1 MTLTKRVIP
10 CLDVDA
16 DGRVVKGVQ
25 FQNLR
30 DVGDPARLAARY
42 EDEGAD
48 EVVFL
53 DIGASREERSTFLDA
68 VQRTAEQL
76 FIPLT
81 VGGGIRTVDDMHA
94 ALRAGADK
102 VSLNT
107 AAVEDPRAITR
118 GADRFGSQCIVAS
131 VDAKHDPELGAYRC
145 YTHGGSKPTDLTA
158 VDWCQELAERGAG
171 EILLTSMD
179 RDGTLDGF
187 ELALT
192 RRVASAVTVPVIA
205 SGGAGSPKHLAEAVT
220 EGRASA
226 ALAASIFHDGTYSVL
241 EAKRAM
247 REQGIPV
254 RLDVG
259 RGGKRTA

>member
-1 MTLTKRVIP
+1 MTLTKRIIP

-16 DGRVVKGVQ
+16 EGRVVKGVQ

-30 DVGDPARLAARY
+30 DIGDPARLAARY

-53 DIGASREERSTFLDA
+53 DISASREERDTFLDA

-81 VGGGIRTVDDMHA
+81 VGGGIRTVKDMHN

-102 VSLNT
+102 VAMNT
-107 AAVEDPRAITR
+107 SAVKDPDLVTR
-118 GADRFGSQCIVAS
+118 GADRFGRQCIVAS
-131 VDAKHDPELGAYRC
+131 VDAKHDPSTGTYRC
-145 YTHGGSKPTDLTA
+145 YTHGGSKATDKAATE
-158 VDWCQELAERGAG
+158 WCMELAERGAG

-187 ELALT
+187 DLALT
-192 RRVASAVTVPVIA
+192 RRVAEHVTVPVIA
-205 SGGAGSPKHLAEAVT
+205 SGGAGHPEHLAGAVT
-220 EGRASA
+220 EGKAGA
-226 ALAASIFHDGTYSVL
+226 ALAASIFHDGTYTVL
-241 EAKRAM
+241 ETKQSL

-254 RLDVG
+254 RMDI
-259 RGGKRTA
+259 

>member
-1 MTLTKRVIP
+1 MTLTKRIIP

-25 FQNLR
+25 FENLR
-30 DVGDPARLAARY
+30 DVGDPAKLAARY

-53 DIGASREERSTFLDA
+53 DISASRDERDTFLEA

-81 VGGGIRTVDDMHA
+81 VGGGIRTVEDMHN

-102 VSLNT
+102 VSMNT
-107 AAVEDPRAITR
+107 SAVKDPELVTR
-118 GADRFGSQCIVAS
+118 GADRFGRQCIVAS
-131 VDAKHDPELGAYRC
+131 VDAKHDPGSGAYRC
-145 YTHGGSKPTDLTA
+145 YTHGGSKATDKTA
-158 VDWCQELAERGAG
+158 TAWCRELAERGAG

-192 RRVASAVTVPVIA
+192 RRVSKSVSVPVIA
-205 SGGAGSPKHLAEAVT
+205 SGGAGRPEHLAEAVT
-220 EGRASA
+220 EGKAGA
-226 ALAASIFHDGTYSVL
+226 ALAASIFHDGTYTVL
-241 EAKRAM
+241 ETKEAL
-247 REQGIPV
+247 REKGIPV
-254 RLDVG
+254 RMDV
-259 RGGKRTA
+259 